1 MTRKLFDLTGS
12 AAIVTGATRGIGL
25 AVATRL
31 AEQGAAVAV
40 SSRSQADCDA
50 VAAQIVKSGGK
61 AIGIAADLA
70 SKQSLENLAAQAAQ
84 QLGPIDVLVLNAA
97 TNTHFGPMET
107 IPDESFARLL
117 QDNVIANHW
126 LINAVAPAMRQ
137 RRSGS
142 IVLVSSVAG
151 LRGTSML
158 GAYGIA
164 KAADLQLARNLAVEF
179 GPDQVRVN
187 CVAPGVTRT
196 EFARAMWSNPQII
209 GRLETATPMQRIAEP
224 DEVAGAVVFLAS
236 PASAFIAGQTIVVD
250 GGLTIA
256 G

>member
-1 MTRKLFDLTGS
+1 MTKSLFDLSGKT
-12 AAIVTGATRGIGL
+12 AIVTGATRGIGL
-25 AVATRL
+25 AIATRL

-50 VAAQIVKSGGK
+50 VAAELEKLGGK

-70 SKQSLENLAAQAAQ
+70 SKPSLQGLAEQAANR
-84 QLGPIDVLVLNAA
+84 LGPIDILVLNAA

-107 IPDESFARLL
+107 IPDENFTRLL

-126 LINAVAPAMRQ
+126 LIGAVAPAMRQ

-142 IVLVSSVAG
+142 IVLISSVAG
-151 LRGTSML
+151 LRGTTML

-179 GPDQVRVN
+179 GPDAVRVN

-196 EFARAMWSNPQII
+196 EFARAMWSNPQIVGHI
-209 GRLETATPMQRIAEP
+209 EAATPMRRIAEP
-224 DEVAGAVVFLAS
+224 DEVAGAALFLAS
-236 PASAFIAGQTIVVD
+236 PASAFITGQTIAVD